1 MPVSVS
7 FAVLWED
14 VDMDVHV
21 NVNVN
26 VDGDGER
33 WMGLCVDPD

>member
-21 NVNVN
+21 NVNVDVN
-26 VDGDGER
+26 GDGER

>member
-26 VDGDGER
+26 VNGDGER

>member
-21 NVNVN
+21 NVNEWN
-26 VDGDGER
+26 GDGER